1 MMKKHVI
8 RITADNLA
16 NLPHWNWRSSALHF
30 GIQYYAVVS
39 SGCIQFSL
47 VTMN

>member
-16 NLPHWNWRSSALHF
+16 NVPHWNWSALHV